1 MIIIII
7 IIITIALLF
16 SKKEVL
22 QSHMLQNIDYLHLIN
37 KTYHFKNISLRI
49 DKS

>member
-7 IIITIALLF
+7 IIIALLF

-22 QSHMLQNIDYLHLIN
+22 QSHMLRNIDYLHLIN
-37 KTYHFKNISLRI
+37 KTYPFKIISLRT